1 MNRAHGMPCAS
12 VKAGQ
17 ENHVRQ
23 VGQAGFTLM
32 EVLVAAVIVGLTV
45 SVFFQLLSGSL
56 RLEVRSR
63 QTAEAVV
70 ESRMLFDQLMA
81 MDVRD
86 DEYPWSGEAE
96 GRAWNVSMYAV
107 DVPAPLDA
115 DSRSNEQSAEQSEDE
130 LLMVRTPSELYRFV
144 LDFTARG
151 GRNVRL
157 SLYRDYEPGYF
168 TDDFKNEHVQELAED
183 ERPVLEELPPAE
195 EQEASQG

>member
-1 MNRAHGMPCAS
+1 MNRARGMPGAS
-12 VKAGQ
+12 AQSVQIGQ
-17 ENHVRQ
+17 ASQ
-23 VGQAGFTLM
+23 VSQAGFTLM

-115 DSRSNEQSAEQSEDE
+115 DAQSDEQSEDE
-130 LLMVRTPSELYRFV
+130 LLTVRTPSELYRFV

-168 TDDFKNEHVQELAED
+168 NDDFKNDHVQELAEG

-195 EQEASQG
+195 ELEAAQE

>member
-1 MNRAHGMPCAS
+1 MSCKRNMPGAS
-12 VKAGQ
+12 AQTAQIGQ
-17 ENHVRQ
+17 ATQ
-23 VGQAGFTLM
+23 ADQAGFTLM

-115 DSRSNEQSAEQSEDE
+115 DARSAEQSEDE
-130 LLMVRTPSELYRFV
+130 LLTVRTPSELYRFV

-195 EQEASQG
+195 EQEADQA

>member
-1 MNRAHGMPCAS
+1 MNRARGMPDAS
-12 VKAGQ
+12 AQSVQIGQ
-17 ENHVRQ
+17 ARQ
-23 VGQAGFTLM
+23 VSQAGFTLM

-115 DSRSNEQSAEQSEDE
+115 DAQSDEQSEDE
-130 LLMVRTPSELYRFV
+130 LLTVRTPSELYRFV

-168 TDDFKNEHVQELAED
+168 NDDFKNDHVQELAEG

-195 EQEASQG
+195 ELEAAQE